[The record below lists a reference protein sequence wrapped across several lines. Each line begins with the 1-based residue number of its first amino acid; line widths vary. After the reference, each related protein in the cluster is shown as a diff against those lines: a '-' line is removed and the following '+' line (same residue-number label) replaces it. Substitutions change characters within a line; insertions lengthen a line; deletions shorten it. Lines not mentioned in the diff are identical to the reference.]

1 MVKNIISIMN
11 IDKSWQK
18 VSIDEND
25 YYLIAIKE
33 QKKEK
38 DDIDSSTVKRI
49 RFEIAIDSGIK
60 NQPLTIQYVNLDFS
74 DITSGNNEINK
85 ITAFAKMVNQPKE
98 FYIRPVS
105 IMNDKLQEIRNGRV
119 SISINVN
126 SMDLGN

>member
-11 IDKSWQK
+11 IDKNWQK
-18 VSIDEND
+18 VSIDGND

-60 NQPLTIQYVNLDFS
+60 NKPLTIQYVNLDFS
-74 DITSGNNEINK
+74 DMTSGNNEINK

-105 IMNDKLQEIRNGRV
+105 IMDDKLQEIRSGRV

>member
-18 VSIDEND
+18 VSIDGND

-60 NQPLTIQYVNLDFS
+60 NKPLTIQYVNLDFS
-74 DITSGNNEINK
+74 DMTSGNNDK

-105 IMNDKLQEIRNGRV
+105 IMDDKLQEIRSGRV